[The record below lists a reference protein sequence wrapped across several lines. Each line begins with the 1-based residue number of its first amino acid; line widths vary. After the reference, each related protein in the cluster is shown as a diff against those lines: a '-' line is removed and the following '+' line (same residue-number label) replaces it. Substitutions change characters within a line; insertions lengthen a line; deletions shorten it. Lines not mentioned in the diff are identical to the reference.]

1 MRSRHYRYEGTAS
14 CLAHARFLMSRTT
27 RHDTQ
32 TGRPRALEAT
42 TPLSITRR
50 THQSSSLHPSSVLPP
65 GIHSSKS
72 TCRIPRLFSPL
83 APLAPLALTLAAAV
97 ARQAVRAGSFR
108 SLRQTSLL
116 PAGSRHQLRASASTT
131 GDLRM
136 TPTWRRVVT
145 RRSSVVQHSVVQQR
159 PRKPRVRLNILSPSL
174 FSRRDFPVARS
185 PSRLVPRQ
193 SCVQSSD
200 WAAGRLHR
208 DPHRR
213 DLAA

>member
-72 TCRIPRLFSPL
+72 TCRIPPTVQSPRSPRSHPRRRSRPTSRSSGFVPVAPPNLTPARRLS
-83 APLAPLALTLAAAV
+83 T
-97 ARQAVRAGSFR
+97 
-108 SLRQTSLL
+108 
-116 PAGSRHQLRASASTT
+116 SASSISFNH
-131 GDLRM
+131 
-136 TPTWRRVVT
+136 RRPADDA
-145 RRSSVVQHSVVQQR
+145 H
-159 PRKPRVRLNILSPSL
+159 LA
-174 FSRRDFPVARS
+174 SRRDASIFCCSAFRCSAETPQTSRPPQYS
-185 PSRLVPRQ
+185 LSLTILPS
-193 SCVQSSD
+193 
-200 WAAGRLHR
+200 
-208 DPHRR
+208 
-213 DLAA
+213 